1 MQSRRG
7 RRAAEQCW
15 QGLDRL
21 ETSSEQRLSIAVVG
35 SGVAGLSAAWLLSGK
50 HDVTLF
56 EADPRLGGHAHTG
69 EAAGHDGPVP
79 VDTGFI
85 VYNEGNY
92 PNFTA
97 LLEHLGVPSLYA
109 DMSLSVSLDDGAF
122 EYSSFGLG
130 GVFAQKRNLLSP
142 RFWGL
147 LLDIW
152 RFFRTAPRD
161 LPELERKATS
171 LGDYLKANGYG
182 DAFRDDHLLPQ
193 AAAIWSTPLDQIG
206 AYPAAS
212 LIRFFLNHG
221 MMSIVGRGLWRTV
234 EGGSKAYVTKL
245 SEAYRGAVRKGVR
258 VAGVRRDANG
268 AELRLAGGARERFD
282 QVVIAT
288 HGDTALQLLEDP
300 SAEETRLLSAF
311 RYSRNMIALHTD
323 PVLMPKRRR
332 AWTSWNHIGR
342 RDAPGEG
349 AVTYWMT
356 RLQSLRN
363 APDIFVTLNPN
374 KEIAADKLIKTEVY
388 DHPLFDAGAIA
399 AQQEIW
405 DIQGARRTWF
415 CGSYLGHGFHE
426 DALQSGLAVAEQLGG
441 VRRPWTVA
449 DESGRIHVRP
459 PQATVA
465 AA

>member
-1 MQSRRG
+1 MSAGER
-7 RRAAEQCW
+7 
-15 QGLDRL
+15 LDV
-21 ETSSEQRLSIAVVG
+21 AVVG
-35 SGVAGLSAAWLLSGK
+35 SGVAGLSAAWLLSER
-50 HDVTLF
+50 HNVTLF
-56 EADPRLGGHAHTG
+56 EADHRLGGHAHTAEVPG
-69 EAAGHDGPVP
+69 FKGPVP

-97 LLEHLGVPSLYA
+97 LLAHLGVPSLYA

-122 EYSSFGLG
+122 EYSSFGIG
-130 GVFAQKRNLLSP
+130 GIFAQKRNLLSP
-142 RFWGL
+142 RFWRL
-147 LLDIW
+147 LLDIE

-161 LPELERKATS
+161 LEQLEANATP
-171 LGDYLKANGYG
+171 LDAYLTAKGYG

-212 LIRFFLNHG
+212 LIRFFQNHG
-221 MMSIVGRGLWRTV
+221 MMTITGRGLWRTV
-234 EGGSKAYVTKL
+234 QGGSRAYVSRLT
-245 SEAYRGAVRKGVR
+245 EAFRGEARQGVR
-258 VAGVRRDANG
+258 VQGVKRDANG
-268 AELRLAGGARERFD
+268 VELRLAGGGRERFD

-288 HGDTALQLLEDP
+288 HGDTALGLLDDP
-300 SAEETRLLSAF
+300 SADETRLLSAF
-311 RYSRNMIALHTD
+311 KYSRNMIALHTD
-323 PVLMPKRRR
+323 TVLMPKRRR
-332 AWTSWNHIGR
+332 AWCSWNHIGR
-342 RDAPGEG
+342 RAAPGEG
-349 AVTYWMT
+349 AVSYWMN
-356 RLQSLRN
+356 RLQSLTD
-363 APDIFVTLNPN
+363 APDLFVTLNPN

-399 AQQEIW
+399 AQQEFW

-441 VRRPWTVA
+441 VRRPWTVE
-449 DESGRIHVRP
+449 DESGRIHVREP
-459 PQATVA
+459 VLSEA

>member
-1 MQSRRG
+1 MEIR
-7 RRAAEQCW
+7 
-15 QGLDRL
+15 
-21 ETSSEQRLSIAVVG
+21 SEQRLNVAVVG
-35 SGVAGLSAAWLLSGK
+35 AGMAGLSAAWLLSQK

-69 EAAGHDGPVP
+69 EAPGHAGLVP

-97 LLEHLGVPSLYA
+97 LLDYLGVPSLYA

-130 GVFAQKRNLLSP
+130 GVFAQKRNALSP
-142 RFWGL
+142 RFWRL
-147 LLDIW
+147 LLDIN
-152 RFFRTAPRD
+152 RFFKTAPND
-161 LPELERKATS
+161 LAMLEREATS
-171 LGDYLKANGYG
+171 LGDYLKAKGYG

-193 AAAIWSTPLDQIG
+193 AAAIWSTPLDQID

-212 LIRFFLNHG
+212 LIRFFQNHG
-221 MMSIVGRGLWRTV
+221 MMTLTGRGLWRTV
-234 EGGSKAYVTKL
+234 AGGSREYVAKL
-245 SEAYRGAVRKGVR
+245 SQAFQGQVRKGVR
-258 VAGVRRDANG
+258 VAGIHRDANG

-288 HGDTALQLLEDP
+288 HGDTALGLLDDP
-300 SAEETRLLSAF
+300 SPEETRLLSAF
-311 RYSRNMIALHTD
+311 KYSRNMIALHTD
-323 PVLMPKRRR
+323 PVLMPKRRA

-342 RDAPGEG
+342 RAAPGEG

-356 RLQSLRN
+356 RLQSLQN
-363 APDIFVTLNPN
+363 APDIFATLNPN

-399 AQQEIW
+399 AQREFW

-441 VRRPWTVA
+441 VRRPWSVEN
-449 DESGRIHVRP
+449 ESGRIHVREP
-459 PQATVA
+459 ALAEA

>member
-1 MQSRRG
+1 MG
-7 RRAAEQCW
+7 GGE
-15 QGLDRL
+15 RL
-21 ETSSEQRLSIAVVG
+21 NVAVVG
-35 SGVAGLSAAWLLSGK
+35 SGVAGLSAAWLLSQA
-50 HDVTLF
+50 HNVTLF
-56 EADPRLGGHAHTG
+56 EADHRLGGHAHTAEVPG
-69 EAAGHDGPVP
+69 VRGPVP

-97 LLEHLGVPSLYA
+97 MLAHLGVPSLNA

-122 EYSSFGLG
+122 EYSSFGVG
-130 GVFAQKRNLLSP
+130 GIFAQKRNLLSP
-142 RFWGL
+142 RFWRL
-147 LLDIW
+147 LLDIE

-161 LPELERKATS
+161 LEMLERQATP
-171 LGDYLKANGYG
+171 LDAYLAAKGYG

-212 LIRFFLNHG
+212 LIRFFQNHG

-234 EGGSKAYVTKL
+234 EGGSRAYVAKL
-245 SEAYRGAVRKGVR
+245 VEAFRGEARKGVR
-258 VAGVRRDANG
+258 VVGVRRDANG
-268 AELRLAGGARERFD
+268 AELRLAGGGRERFD
-282 QVVIAT
+282 QVVLAT
-288 HGDTALQLLEDP
+288 HGDTALALLEDP
-300 SAEETRLLSAF
+300 SADEKRLLGCF
-311 RYSRNMIALHTD
+311 RYSRNMVALHTD

-332 AWTSWNHIGR
+332 AWCSWNHIGR
-342 RDAPGEG
+342 RAAPGEG

-356 RLQSLRN
+356 RLQSLRG
-363 APDIFVTLNPN
+363 APDLFVTLNPN
-374 KEIAADKLIKTEVY
+374 KEIAADRLIKTEIY

-399 AQQEIW
+399 AQREMW

-449 DESGRIHVRP
+449 DENGRIHVRAP
-459 PQATVA
+459 VLAEEA
-465 AA
+465 A